1 MKDIELNMKT
11 ISKVLIAHKLTIVS
25 QQIISMRNNGLIICQ
40 TRFPLWWRLQKILR
54 RPWTPPLLK
63 RYSNMI

>member
-11 ISKVLIAHKLTIVS
+11 IYKVLIAHKLTIVS

-40 TRFPLWWRLQKILR
+40 TRFPLWWRLQKNTSKTMNTTSSQALF
-54 RPWTPPLLK
+54 
-63 RYSNMI
+63 